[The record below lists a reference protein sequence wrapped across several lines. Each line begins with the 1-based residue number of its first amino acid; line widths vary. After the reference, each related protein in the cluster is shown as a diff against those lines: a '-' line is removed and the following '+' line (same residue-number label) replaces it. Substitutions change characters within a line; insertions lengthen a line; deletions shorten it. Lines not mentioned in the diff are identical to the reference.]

1 MESMD
6 STTITISGR
15 TRRELLRVAGE
26 LQLKRG
32 KRVDYEDVIEYLL
45 AKSMKDERLLMQAVK
60 PTGRSSAELQEALR
74 QGRSEDR
81 RGEEELERRYS

>member
-6 STTITISGR
+6 STTITVSAR

-26 LQLKRG
+26 LQLRSG
-32 KRVDYEDVIEYLL
+32 KKIDYEDVIRYLL
-45 AKSMKDERLLMQAVK
+45 ARSTKDERLLLQAVR
-60 PTGRSSAELQEALR
+60 PSGRSSAEIQEALR

-81 RGEEELERRYS
+81 RGEEELEHRYT